1 MKAILRSAHGLAWLA
16 QFSRTDQATAI
27 ALVDKVR
34 FIDETEF
41 AQSIKTYLTDLL
53 QQEPAFFPLAL
64 YVERE
69 IPKLNGVPKR
79 LFAEPRRKRR
89 RRITGSAE
97 PWIYRTV
104 NKSGEV
110 GSEGVLRTLVTEL
123 QRSNPSQYISHGGP
137 DVLRTKKPNTFVV
150 LTDFLGSGQR
160 VSDFLTSVWK
170 LRTFRSWY
178 SGKQI
183 RFMVVA
189 YAGTKEAKEKVQRH
203 PSAPEVRLIRGCKT
217 LSAIRP
223 PGERAKL
230 IDLCQSYHVQSYKGH
245 GALGYKQSGALMVFA
260 HGCPNNA
267 PSILHA
273 KMKGWTPLFPGRS
286 TAGVVEIS
294 SGEGGAVLAMKMLQK
309 RDVRAA
315 MERPNAPHIKSEAVK
330 ILMEVLSAVTHGSRS
345 ELAVSARCDLT
356 ILETRVVVSKLRTLG
371 WVNDNGRPTTEG
383 IRQRDMYKK
392 YLENQSDKKPSAP
405 PTDDEIYYVPES
417 LRRPR
422 QV

>member
-245 GALGYKQSGALMVFA
+245 GALG
-260 HGCPNNA
+260 
-267 PSILHA
+267 
-273 KMKGWTPLFPGRS
+273 
-286 TAGVVEIS
+286 
-294 SGEGGAVLAMKMLQK
+294 K
-309 RDVRAA
+309 R
-315 MERPNAPHIKSEAVK
+315 
-330 ILMEVLSAVTHGSRS
+330 
-345 ELAVSARCDLT
+345 
-356 ILETRVVVSKLRTLG
+356 
-371 WVNDNGRPTTEG
+371 
-383 IRQRDMYKK
+383 
-392 YLENQSDKKPSAP
+392 
-405 PTDDEIYYVPES
+405 
-417 LRRPR
+417 
-422 QV
+422 